1 MKISVGSRSGR
12 SGNQPHRLCLG
23 QCSLPVTAV
32 LDHRD
37 EGASHAFEVRV
48 LDGRRFLVRYQTE
61 LDLWELI
68 AVHDRQARTKPPARL
83 REPLVGP
90 LLLALIRRAMKSAR
104 RAGKW
109 KSDLP
114 ADVPGGGAPA

>member
-23 QCSLPVTAV
+23 RCSLRVTAV
-32 LDHRD
+32 LNHHE

-48 LDGRRFLVRYQTE
+48 LDGRRFLVRHQTE

-68 AVHDRQARTKPPARL
+68 SVHGRGASPKPPARP

-90 LLLALIRRAMKSAR
+90 LLLALVRRAMKSAN
-104 RAGKW
+104 RARKW
-109 KSDLP
+109 KRDLP
-114 ADVPGGGAPA
+114 TVVPGGGAPA